1 MFITKRTS
9 GEGQGS
15 REKIEGTDTGFSSID
30 SILFLKLGNIFTGI
44 HFKILL
50 HNLHIILVIKLGET
64 DIKRKSVSKYTDSYT

>member
-1 MFITKRTS
+1 MFITKSIS

-15 REKIEGTDTGFSSID
+15 REKIEGADMGFSSID
-30 SILFLKLGNIFTGI
+30 NILFLKLGNILTGN

-64 DIKRKSVSKYTDSYT
+64 DIKRKSVSKYTNSYT